1 MPRQSCRRCL
11 VLLPLLMIAGCASPA
26 AAPSASPAAT
36 AQPPAAATPGL
47 EPLTGAQVSVAG
59 NYLPYYAA
67 DKLGFFTRHGLQFEL
82 LIADSPTK
90 VVQAI
95 ASGSADIAW
104 NAPDSSI
111 LAIEQG
117 APLTMVGATQNSI
130 PYSLIV
136 QPGIRSFAEL
146 KGKTFAV
153 SSLNSGP
160 AILMRKM
167 FAANGLS
174 EGDYDF
180 VPVGGTAERFAA
192 IRSGTVT
199 GGLLL
204 QPEDLRLM
212 SEGFVRLA
220 LATDYVPR
228 YQWLTLLTRRE
239 WAREHSDRVVRAI
252 RALQDAI
259 RWAYDPQHRA
269 EAIALIEE
277 STRAPHEHAVA
288 TYDLYTQLRI
298 WPEDLAFE
306 DAAMRAVIEL
316 MGELGQ
322 LPQPLPEPAKY
333 IDTTYLARA
342 AQR

>member
-1 MPRQSCRRCL
+1 MWRAIRWL
-11 VLLPLLMIAGCASPA
+11 GLAVMLLPSLAACGGSSPPGSSASASTTA
-26 AAPSASPAAT
+26 ASASP
-36 AQPPAAATPGL
+36 TP
-47 EPLTGAQVSVAG
+47 EPLVGAQVSVAG
-59 NYLPYYAA
+59 NYLPYYVA
-67 DKLGFFTRHGLQFEL
+67 DKLGFFARHGLQFEL
-82 LIADSPTK
+82 LVADTPTK

-117 APLTMVGATQNSI
+117 APLTMVGATQNAI

-146 KGKTFAV
+146 RGKTFAV

-167 FAANGLS
+167 FAANGLA

-180 VPVGGTAERFAA
+180 VSVGGTAERFAA
-192 IRSGTVT
+192 IRSGAVT

-239 WAREHSDRVVRAI
+239 WAREHRDRVVRAI
-252 RALQDAI
+252 RALQDAV
-259 RWAYDPQHRA
+259 RWSYAPPHRE
-269 EAIALIEE
+269 EAIALIMEM
-277 STRAPHEHAVA
+277 THAPREQAAA
-288 TYDLYTQLRI
+288 TYDLYAQLRI

-322 LPQPLPEPAKY
+322 LTPPLPEPARY
-333 IDTTYLARA
+333 IDTTYLALA